1 MITMTIIANKKLN
14 QATDRLNLQKIKTT
28 RGSYSFFLLLLV
40 TNKTKLFLALITL
53 MISKFSSVKEMYWR
67 LINFTWTQT
76 ECVNC

>member
-1 MITMTIIANKKLN
+1 MTITANKKLN
-14 QATDRLNLQKIKTT
+14 QATDRINLQKIKTT
-28 RGSYSFFLLLLV
+28 RGGYSFFLLLLV

-53 MISKFSSVKEMYWR
+53 MISKFSSLKEMYRR

>member
-1 MITMTIIANKKLN
+1 MTITANKKLN
-14 QATDRLNLQKIKTT
+14 QATDRINLQKIKTT
-28 RGSYSFFLLLLV
+28 RGGYSFFLLLLV

-53 MISKFSSVKEMYWR
+53 MISKFSSLKEMYWR